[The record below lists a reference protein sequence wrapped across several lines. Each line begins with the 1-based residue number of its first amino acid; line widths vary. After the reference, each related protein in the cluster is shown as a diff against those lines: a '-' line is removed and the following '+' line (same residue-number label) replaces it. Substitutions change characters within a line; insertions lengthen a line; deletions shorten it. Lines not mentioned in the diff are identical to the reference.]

1 MYWRIETLKREKNY
15 FEWVELWGP
24 LDTRE
29 GKLANKNNIAT
40 LIFLLALYSC
50 SLGIWISLICR
61 ETTFRFLIFSHSFI
75 SQTFLYYYSSV
86 SVWRAFLH
94 QQLEASCCVG
104 FSIWTAFFLTFFV
117 YCISPEI
124 HFFWAGPFLWLHSEN
139 REKMLG
145 RMVKNFYPGHF
156 DKNLNLDCLSVVDYL
171 FLFCLLW

>member
-1 MYWRIETLKREKNY
+1 M
-15 FEWVELWGP
+15 
-24 LDTRE
+24 
-29 GKLANKNNIAT
+29 
-40 LIFLLALYSC
+40 IFLLALYFC
-50 SLGIWISLICR
+50 SLAIWISLICR

-104 FSIWTAFFLTFFV
+104 FSIWTAFFLAFFV

-145 RMVKNFYPGHF
+145 WWKTSILARF